1 METERQK
8 KLKKQDLEDNFL
20 EENYKLIKTRN
31 VMILAAITLN
41 IKVMEIKTKLY
52 QLKSILM

>member
-1 METERQK
+1 METERQR